1 MLACWQPPYVWIQ
14 DFSASVKLLGTDLS
28 AWSEEKRLTL
38 LRFCVHC
45 SDIGNPA
52 KPLALSKQWT
62 DRLMKEFAAQVCSA
76 RVSGLFESSIPPPPP
91 PPRPLDAA
99 GACQA
104 SLSKQ

>member
-1 MLACWQPPYVWIQ
+1 MTAFAWAQ

-62 DRLMKEFAAQVCSA
+62 DRLMKEFAAQVWSA
-76 RVSGLFESSIPPPPP
+76 IENVIGLV
-91 PPRPLDAA
+91 A
-99 GACQA
+99 GFFFAGPCQA
-104 SLSKQ
+104 IFSHIL